1 MSFGVLGE
9 GVLGA
14 DALSDDGSTIA
25 FYGGGYRATLNPTE
39 IAFAG
44 RGYAAELQTTFEVD
58 YGIRFTGRGYSVAS
72 EMLGGFIFTG
82 QGYSVT
88 PSFGLTPDY
97 NIFFVGH
104 GFSARLDAAFNAI
117 IPISFT
123 GRGYSYSPELLGGF
137 ILNGRGFRNGL
148 SSSVVT
154 SERISFTGRGYAAGL
169 EASAVVIE
177 SISFTGR
184 GYAAS
189 IYQDGFTGRGYKVEP
204 IFSFAPDTTYAE
216 AFVMNL
222 VPVASRNM
230 QNFAVTRYQNFP
242 FYHLAKI
249 GDTYYGINAN
259 GFYELTGEYDEV
271 EEALVNGAIHTHST
285 DYKIFNSK
293 NVPYVYL
300 NGDDDYSVTAFVD
313 DVEQPTFTSGFG
325 GRRVKLARGNKGRY
339 WEFRIEGIKKLQGV
353 EHLPDG
359 LSRRVK

>member
-1 MSFGVLGE
+1 MSSGVLGE
-9 GVLGA
+9 GVLG
-14 DALSDDGSTIA
+14 LGSLGDDDNGIR
-25 FYGGGYRATLNPTE
+25 FVGYGFKTELNPTQ
-39 IAFAG
+39 ITFQG
-44 RGYAAELQTTFEVD
+44 RGYSVSLQATFEVD
-58 YGIRFTGRGYSVAS
+58 YGIQFAGRGYSVIP

-82 QGYSVT
+82 QGFSVT

-97 NIFFVGH
+97 NIFFTGQ
-104 GFSARLDAAFNAI
+104 GFSAGLTATLNAI

-137 ILNGRGFRNGL
+137 ILDGRGFRNGL
-148 SSSVVT
+148 SSSVVA
-154 SERISFTGRGYAAGL
+154 SERVSFTGRGYVAGL
-169 EASAVVIE
+169 EASVASIE
-177 SISFTGR
+177 SISFIGR
-184 GYAAS
+184 GFAAS

-204 IFSFAPDTTYAE
+204 IFSFAPDATYAE

-222 VPVASRNM
+222 VPVTSRNT

-249 GDTYYGINAN
+249 GDTYYGINAD

-271 EEALVNGAIHTHST
+271 EDTLVNGTIHTHST
-285 DYKIFNSK
+285 DYGIFNSK

-313 DVEQPTFTSGFG
+313 DVEQPAFTSGFG
-325 GRRVKLARGNKGRY
+325 GRRAKLARGNKGRY
-339 WEFRIEGIKKLQGV
+339 WEFKIEGIKKLQGI